1 MIIDR
6 QIIDNNGKR
15 NVIELIVINDGRND
29 NFYIRNTTTKSERF
43 AGNTISK
50 AIQALENLCG
60 AIHPRKKTLL
70 LNAF

>member
-6 QIIDNNGKR
+6 QIINDNGKR

-43 AGNTISK
+43 AGNTISR

>member
-6 QIIDNNGKR
+6 QIINDNGKR

-43 AGNTISK
+43 ADNTISK

>member
-6 QIIDNNGKR
+6 QIINDNGKR

-29 NFYIRNTTTKSERF
+29 NFYIRNTTTKSERS

>member
-6 QIIDNNGKR
+6 QIIDDNGKR
-15 NVIELIVINDGRND
+15 SVIELIVINDGRND
-29 NFYIRNTTTKSERF
+29 NFYIRNTATKSESF

-60 AIHPRKKTLL
+60 TIHPRKKTLL